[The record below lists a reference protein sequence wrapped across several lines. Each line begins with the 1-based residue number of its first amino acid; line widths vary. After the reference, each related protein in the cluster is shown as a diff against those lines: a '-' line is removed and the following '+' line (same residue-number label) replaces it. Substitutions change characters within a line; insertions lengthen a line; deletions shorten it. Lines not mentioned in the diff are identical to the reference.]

1 MSFPHE
7 EIESDGTT
15 LPSYLEPRS
24 PRRALEMVLTEP
36 AHAVPGQH
44 WRATQ
49 LAVCNR
55 TLRREGL
62 QVWMDLMPEGDIY
75 FGLMVQVH
83 LVLAMPSCSCG
94 ARRRRPVALPA
105 VDVMASFCMLSHGCY
120 GPLEVSTQGMMDNF
134 SHCGDPT
141 GEGPDPR
148 PYVAGPTNSEPRG
161 RHPDD
166 AGLMNPTYPKE
177 PPILLSPPTPS
188 KPSKPKQ
195 VNPELEKMCQEAFSD
210 MVLLPRS
217 AVDLNLKLKW
227 RPSKEEVSKIILELT
242 RDNVA
247 ALAAADP
254 GLIVSVRASKN
265 G

>member
-83 LVLAMPSCSCG
+83 LFLAIPSCSLTILCHE
-94 ARRRRPVALPA
+94 ALNPPPRKPKPRTLNP
-105 VDVMASFCMLSHGCY
+105 DPC
-120 GPLEVSTQGMMDNF
+120 LEVHG
-134 SHCGDPT
+134 
-141 GEGPDPR
+141 
-148 PYVAGPTNSEPRG
+148 
-161 RHPDD
+161 
-166 AGLMNPTYPKE
+166 
-177 PPILLSPPTPS
+177 
-188 KPSKPKQ
+188 
-195 VNPELEKMCQEAFSD
+195 
-210 MVLLPRS
+210 
-217 AVDLNLKLKW
+217 
-227 RPSKEEVSKIILELT
+227 
-242 RDNVA
+242 
-247 ALAAADP
+247 
-254 GLIVSVRASKN
+254 
-265 G
+265 